1 MGNGERNM
9 LPRPFSSVTLWE
21 RPKPRAS
28 APSPAK
34 AGGEA
39 ARLRTIGSRANE
51 RTPAVLAGRTGWGG
65 VPFGSVRAVSTPS
78 QPPPAFAGGGAKA
91 KLAAEAAQIG
101 RAHVRTPVTN
111 AHLVCR
117 PLLEK
122 KKTHRDVYE

>member
-1 MGNGERNM
+1 MRISDWSSDVCSSDLGSHRVPRGDASARVPDVLRDLGSKAGMGNGERNM

-51 RTPAVLAGRTGWGG
+51 RTPAVLAGDRK
-65 VPFGSVRAVSTPS
+65 STRLHS
-78 QPPPAFAGGGAKA
+78 S
-91 KLAAEAAQIG
+91 
-101 RAHVRTPVTN
+101 H
-111 AHLVCR
+111 
-117 PLLEK
+117 
-122 KKTHRDVYE
+122 

>member
-1 MGNGERNM
+1 MLFCSLRILRPARSTRAYTLFPYTTLFRSHRVPRGDASARVPDVLRDLGSKAGMGNGERNM

-65 VPFGSVRAVSTPS
+65 VPFGSA
-78 QPPPAFAGGGAKA
+78 
-91 KLAAEAAQIG
+91 
-101 RAHVRTPVTN
+101 RTS
-111 AHLVCR
+111 
-117 PLLEK
+117 
-122 KKTHRDVYE
+122 